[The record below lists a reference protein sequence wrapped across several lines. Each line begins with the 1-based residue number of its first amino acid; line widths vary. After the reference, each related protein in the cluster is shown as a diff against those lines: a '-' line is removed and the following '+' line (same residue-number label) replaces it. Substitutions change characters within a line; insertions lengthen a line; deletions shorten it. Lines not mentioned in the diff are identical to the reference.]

1 MAISSQTS
9 VYNSYKYIVTSTEPG
24 PFHTIQSCLDYVQAL
39 GETTT
44 ILVRPGTYTENLTL
58 YTGINITGASEG
70 QVIIVG
76 AHTPPAA
83 GSIVLTNLTLQSA
96 TSVLV
101 SAAAG
106 TTDIVFQD
114 CTFGT
119 SIFVVDCANWTGA
132 LHFDNCLEQSASN
145 GIVNNTGGS
154 AVEILNSS
162 IGAGIAPMV
171 ASGITRIFGSRVY
184 VPVTLSGASS
194 IDTSYIEGALVL
206 TGTADITLTSSKI
219 NSGAA
224 TAITT
229 TTTGLVRIESCIIHT
244 TGLTVIDGTSS
255 VELTSCSFG
264 DTDTIAGTIVLSLAS
279 EFKSTRGKIVSYLEL
294 EDAAFRC
301 NSTDPDNG
309 MVLIGNTVTNKPV
322 WANITSSDSSIII
335 TNGANTLD
343 ITAHAGGLP
352 YVVATADL
360 TAAPNTAYSIQHGTP
375 ANLLTVTLPAVAS
388 STAGDVIHIMG
399 YTSGGWKIA
408 QSDAAHQIIFGNQAT
423 TVGVGGSLASTLQY
437 DCVTIRCITTS
448 IWQVETG
455 PQGNLTVV

>member
-9 VYNSYKYIVTSTEPG
+9 NYTSYKYIVTANEPG
-24 PFHTIQSCLDYVQAL
+24 PFHTIQSCLDYVNAL

-44 ILVRPGTYTENLTL
+44 ILVRPGTYTEDLTL

-184 VPVTLSGASS
+184 APVTLSGASS

-206 TGTADITLTSSKI
+206 TGTDDITLTSSKI

-244 TGLTVIDGTSS
+244 TGLTAIDGTSS

-279 EFKSTRGKIVSYLEL
+279 EFKSTRGKVVSYLEL

-301 NSTDPDNG
+301 NSTDPDDG
-309 MVLIGNTVTNKPV
+309 MVLIGNTATNKPV
-322 WANITSSDSSIII
+322 WASITSSDGSISF
-335 TNGANTLD
+335 TAGAGTLD
-343 ITAHAGGLP
+343 
-352 YVVATADL
+352 
-360 TAAPNTAYSIQHGTP
+360 
-375 ANLLTVTLPAVAS
+375 
-388 STAGDVIHIMG
+388 MR
-399 YTSGGWKIA
+399 TSGGADWHEVTTDTAMEATNGYSVKSALGVPAVMTLPVTAAFGTIIEITGNSTDLYTIA
-408 QSDAAHQIIFGNQAT
+408 QNANQQIQWDGLT
-423 TVGVGGSLASTLQY
+423 TTLGAGGSLTSTQPYQSIKLL
-437 DCVTIRCITTS
+437 CVEADLIWNVLSSTGNFTI
-448 IWQVETG
+448 V
-455 PQGNLTVV
+455 